1 MNLEEY
7 KRLKKKVE
15 DLQRESN
22 RAEGKLKGLMDRLE
36 EEQGCTSLKEAD
48 VKVTKIQEKLE
59 KLEKSFDTALEK
71 FKDKWGDKLDESD

>member
-48 VKVTKIQEKLE
+48 EKVTKIQDRLQKLE
-59 KLEKSFDTALEK
+59 DKFDKALET
-71 FKDKWGDKLDESD
+71 FKEKWGDKLDESD